1 MREKEGFIDAMILGP
16 SECPDCLD
24 EAENARFDEYVE
36 SLTEEECQFE
46 LGMSKAEM
54 KVWQKAAGT

>member
-1 MREKEGFIDAMILGP
+1 MILGP